1 VLTIIRRAFRSFDG
15 RVAVV
20 MLLSLLVFV
29 LVAPFLLPDPNHSFF
44 PPASS
49 SGPSSPSLSHPLGTD
64 GLHRD
69 VLARLATGG
78 RLSLAIAVAAST
90 IALVVGGGLG
100 ILGAHLQVSG
110 RRRADFVLMRILDVV
125 LAVPFLLFASL
136 AYVLLGETSMPGVVL
151 VMSVFGVGGIA
162 RLVRLGAVE
171 AFGSDYAIAAR
182 GLGASTLRIA
192 AMHVVPNVLHLALV
206 VGFSLVATMILTEA
220 ALGYLSVG
228 LPPPTASWG
237 RMLHEGETMIS
248 RRPLLVLAPSFAIF
262 VSMAGFSRAAE
273 VLNRA
278 FATHEDRSRVARR
291 PPIDVALFALAALL
305 IGALPPRPLGAPTTS
320 RSAASTEAPRRDLRL
335 ATFVAVRSIDS
346 VTAFDELSVALGRNV
361 YGRLFTLDEH
371 GGVVPE
377 IGTGVTWANDGLS
390 LVVTLRDDVV
400 FHDGARLSAADVK
413 RSFER
418 ALGPKSACPATSYY
432 GRLAGFDA
440 FREGRAPS
448 LDGVQVVD
456 ERHVRFVL
464 AERDATFLALLTLG
478 FVAPVCPSVTSPAD
492 GHDTS
497 VPCGAGAFTVQS
509 FEPEDR
515 VLLRRFPGYF
525 GADAVRLD
533 GVEMTFNVKP
543 TVQRYR
549 FERGELDVLRDLG
562 SADALTFRNDPR
574 WSAYGRWSKSLRT
587 NAVFLNTEMPPF
599 DDADV
604 RRAVRDALDMSVL
617 TTLRHDQPDV
627 GQVVP
632 PWVPNAP
639 ALPRDERSPEQR
651 LTDALASMARA
662 GHAYDPARGT
672 GGYPRSIEYVTVSDS
687 FEQQVAEVIAQ
698 QLARVG
704 LRIKIRALPFQ
715 AYLAEVTMPGR
726 ATMGW
731 AGWGADFP
739 DPLSFFE
746 PTLTSGA
753 IGKVSQNYAFFRNAR
768 FDAVTLEARN
778 EPDPAKRNALFVE
791 LERIVRDEA
800 PWVPTHAETTYA
812 VVQPYVLGLVERAGS
827 ELDFRTVDFTTTP
840 AAGEAGP

>member
-1 VLTIIRRAFRSFDG
+1 MLTIIRRAFRSFDG

-20 MLLSLLVFV
+20 MLLSLLAFV
-29 LVAPFLLPDPNHSFF
+29 LVAPFFLPDPDRSFF
-44 PPASS
+44 PSTSS
-49 SGPSSPSLSHPLGTD
+49 SGPSSPSLAHLLGTD

-69 VLARLATGG
+69 VLSRLATGG
-78 RLSLAIAVAAST
+78 RLSLAIAVAATS
-90 IALVVGGGLG
+90 IALVVGGALG

-110 RRRADFVLMRILDVV
+110 RRRADFVLMRFLDIV

-136 AYVLLGETSMPGVVL
+136 AYVLLGETSLPGVVL

-162 RLVRLGAVE
+162 RLVRIGAIE

-182 GLGASTLRIA
+182 GLGASALRVA
-192 AMHVVPNVLHLALV
+192 AVHVVPNVLHLALV
-206 VGFSLVATMILTEA
+206 VGFSLVSTMILTEA

-273 VLNRA
+273 VINRA
-278 FATHEDRSRVARR
+278 FGSHQDKTRAARR

-305 IGALPPRPLGAPTTS
+305 IGALPPRPLSAPTTS
-320 RSAASTEAPRRDLRL
+320 PSPATEEAARRDLRL
-335 ATFVAVRSIDS
+335 ATYVAVRSIDS

-371 GGVVPE
+371 GEVVPE
-377 IGTGVTWANDGLS
+377 IGTGVTWAADGLS
-390 LVVTLRDDVV
+390 LVVALRDDVV
-400 FHDGARLSAADVK
+400 FHDGARLTAADVK

-418 ALGPKSACPATSYY
+418 ALGPTSACPATSYY
-432 GRLAGFDA
+432 GRLAGFGA

-448 LDGVQVVD
+448 LEGVQVVD
-456 ERHVRFVL
+456 PAHVRFVL

-478 FVAPVCPSVTSPAD
+478 FVAPVCPSVTAPAD

-497 VPCGAGAFTVQS
+497 PPCGAGAFTVQT

-515 VLLRRFPGYF
+515 VVLRRFPGYF
-525 GADAVRLD
+525 GADAVRLG

-549 FERGELDVLRDLG
+549 FERGELDVLRDIG
-562 SADALTFRNDPR
+562 SADALAFRNDPR
-574 WSAYGRWSKSLRT
+574 WAAHGRWSKSLRT

-599 DDADV
+599 DDVEV

-639 ALPRDERSPEQR
+639 ALPKDERGAAQR

-662 GHAYDPARGT
+662 GHPYDPATRT
-672 GGYPRSIEYVTVSDS
+672 GGYPEPIDYVTVSDS
-687 FEQQVAEVIAQ
+687 FEQQVAEVVAQ
-698 QLARVG
+698 QLGRVG

-715 AYLAEVTMPGR
+715 AYLAEVTMPRR

-746 PTLTSGA
+746 PTLTSSA
-753 IGKVSQNYAFFRNAR
+753 IGKVSQNYAFFRDPH
-768 FDAVTLEARN
+768 FDAVVLDARN
-778 EPDPAKRNALFVE
+778 EPDPRTRNALFVE
-791 LERIVRDEA
+791 LEHIVRDQA

-812 VVQPYVLGLVERAGS
+812 VVQPYVVGLVERAGS
-827 ELDFRTVDFTTTP
+827 ELDFRTVDF
-840 AAGEAGP
+840 AGQRPDDEARP